1 MANFPFSLVFLP
13 HQPRSFLHVISG
25 LFRHHDNRT
34 SVKKDYSVRG
44 ILGAKLVWFSV
55 KERKWKVGFFGKF
68 SWTGKMEIF
77 DSDNCMVSLARSGR
91 DGRLI
96 AIVRRTKLQY
106 SRFMKKQIQIRYM
119 LGFEIKAKPSEPRSE
134 VYAARQNN
142 PKKSERPKSR
152 WVLKL
157 SDDHWIW
164 DWSKD
169 EDDISASRIYEFYQ
183 EIVNEIDN
191 PTLKSD
197 NIFDLQIETHADLI
211 IPVIYQP
218 RVDTLK
224 NFVREVHVAKG
235 DTLPDGSHEVE
246 VSVLYNNERLRNHG
260 ILNSLYE
267 PFRRVLHGRVMDLE
281 TFKILVKDSPPKN
294 RFTFKG
300 IYSDKYAMN
309 ADSIHGDK
317 EGPPPERPIKYY
329 FASHQHPV
337 VFVNTSNHAMAEH
350 DTNHRIWKVEYVPWL
365 EDAPVKLGKKR
376 RDQIDKRF
384 K

>member
-1 MANFPFSLVFLP
+1 
-13 HQPRSFLHVISG
+13 
-25 LFRHHDNRT
+25 
-34 SVKKDYSVRG
+34 VKKDYSVRG

-55 KERKWKVGFFGKF
+55 KERKWKFGFFGKF

-142 PKKSERPKSR
+142 PKKSEGPKSR

-350 DTNHRIWKVEYVPWL
+350 DTNHRIGKVEYVPWL